1 LDRTGVKGACTR
13 KGRVGGNGAD
23 GAKGSGEVG
32 VAAVEVDGWNVVSY
46 LAIFFLQL
54 RGRDPYLMILLWK
67 LVPWGSME
75 LGIELGVAVRG
86 LVLWG
91 LLVVLCL
98 VVVRPWRLRRA
109 VWGIGV
115 VRRRLRLTARVWMR
129 RSPFS
134 LLGYTDSDDLIFLKV

>member
-1 LDRTGVKGACTR
+1 
-13 KGRVGGNGAD
+13 
-23 GAKGSGEVG
+23 
-32 VAAVEVDGWNVVSY
+32 
-46 LAIFFLQL
+46 
-54 RGRDPYLMILLWK
+54 MILLWK